1 MEIAQHTFFI
11 TGGNSGL
18 GEATA
23 RHLVKLDANVV
34 VADLNMDEAEMFA
47 AELKN
52 QALFIHTDVTDTNS
66 IKAALTKTKER
77 YGTIHGLINCA
88 GILVAERIIKKD
100 GCLFNLDNFRLC
112 LEVNLT
118 GTFNMIRLVS
128 AYLGKNK
135 PNSVG
140 ERGIIINTSS
150 IAAYEGQIGQA
161 AYAASKAGII
171 GMNLPLSRELGNS
184 GIRVMTIAPGVF
196 TTPLF
201 SDVNETIQADLEK
214 QIPFP
219 QRFGKPSEYA
229 ALVEH
234 IIENPMLN
242 GEVIRLDGALRM

>member
-1 MEIAQHTFFI
+1 MEVTKHTFFI

-23 RHLVKLDANVV
+23 RHLAKLNANVV
-34 VADLNMDEAEMFA
+34 IADLNIDDAERFA
-47 AELKN
+47 VELKN
-52 QALFIHTDVTDTNS
+52 QALFIHTDVTNTDN
-66 IKAALTKTKER
+66 IEAALSRTKER
-77 YGTIHGLINCA
+77 FGAIHGLINCA

-100 GCLFNLDNFRLC
+100 GSLFNLEGFRQC

-118 GTFNMIRLVS
+118 GTFNMIRLAS
-128 AYLGKNK
+128 IQLSKNQ
-135 PNSVG
+135 PNSDG

-161 AYAASKAGII
+161 GYAASKAGII
-171 GMNLPLSRELGNS
+171 GMTLPISRELGTS

-201 SDVNETIQADLEK
+201 SEVDEKIRKDLE
-214 QIPFP
+214 QQTPFP
-219 QRFGKPSEYA
+219 ARLGKPSEYA
-229 ALVEH
+229 ALVQH